1 MASVDGD
8 WEDEGATHD
17 VDDEVP
23 SVGTVEE
30 GLEGVEFH
38 ESDRPMLE
46 ALVNDSNYVGRRLST
61 NISVPGSI
69 SKPQFRSFWKNVL
82 KPSKEVMNI
91 VENGYKLPFET
102 TPPPSFEK
110 NNASARRETSFVKAE
125 VKRLLQLGCI
135 EEVSEKPYIVNPLSV
150 VFSKKLRLVVD
161 SSRCI
166 NPYLRKMRVRL
177 QDLREIP
184 SVIHQGDWMACDD
197 LDSGQWR
204 QSLTS
209 VAKKLSHVYPFLLP
223 IML

>member
-1 MASVDGD
+1 MASADGE
-8 WEDEGATHD
+8 WEDEGATHH
-17 VDDEVP
+17 VDNEVP

-30 GLEGVEFH
+30 GLEGVEFL
-38 ESDRPMLE
+38 ESDRPMLA

-69 SKPQFRSFWKNVL
+69 SNPQFRNYWKNVL
-82 KPSKEVMNI
+82 KPSKLVMDI
-91 VENGYKLPFET
+91 VENGYKLPFEE

-110 NNASARRETSFVKAE
+110 NNASARRETSFVRAE

-166 NPYLRKMRVRL
+166 NSFLRRMRVKL

-197 LDSGQWR
+197 LDSG
-204 QSLTS
+204 SGANS
-209 VAKKLSHVYPFLLP
+209 
-223 IML
+223 